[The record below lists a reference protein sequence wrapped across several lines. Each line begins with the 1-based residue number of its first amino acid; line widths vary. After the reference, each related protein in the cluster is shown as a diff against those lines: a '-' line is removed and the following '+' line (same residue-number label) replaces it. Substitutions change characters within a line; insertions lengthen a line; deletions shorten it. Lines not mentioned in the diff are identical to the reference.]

1 MSEAPPVSDL
11 SSVITPKTL
20 RLSGWMALLSIA
32 IGLGLHHSAA
42 NLQLLLW
49 LHSHPSLPDAA
60 WLFITQWGDSAQA
73 LVLLLALFLHR
84 PLPLSWVLKTW
95 LMGMIASPLLKSA
108 WDTARPLAVVDPSW
122 LHPIGQPPMGQHAMP
137 SGHALAAGSMAAIL
151 FFSLS
156 LNRAGRPYGWRFA
169 LVFFCVLV
177 AVSRVVVGAHWP
189 GDVAVGWGL
198 GWLLVLLAMRW
209 EQAQAWAKP
218 LAARAAGWWLLALQ
232 AVLLW
237 AVWHLPTEGWGMSLS
252 RAVVTGVAL
261 VAFAWALQRKREL
274 FGAGPLHD

>member
-1 MSEAPPVSDL
+1 MPEAPHATDL
-11 SSVITPKTL
+11 SSVLTPKTL
-20 RLSGWMALLSIA
+20 RLSGWLALFSIA
-32 IGLGLHHSAA
+32 IGLGLHHSEA
-42 NLQLLLW
+42 NVQLLLW
-49 LHSHPSLPDAA
+49 LHRHPSLPDAA

-95 LMGMIASPLLKSA
+95 LMGVIASPLLKSA

-156 LNRAGRPYGWRFA
+156 LHRDGRPYGWRFA
-169 LVFFCVLV
+169 LVFCCFLV

-198 GWLLVLLAMRW
+198 GWMLVLLAMRW

-218 LAARAAGWWLLALQ
+218 LASNAAGWWVLALQ

-261 VAFAWALQRKREL
+261 VAFARALQRRRVL
-274 FGAGPLHD
+274 FGAGSSHD

>member
-1 MSEAPPVSDL
+1 MPEAPHVTE
-11 SSVITPKTL
+11 SSPAPAPKTL
-20 RLSGWMALLSIA
+20 RLSGWMALLCIV

-42 NLQLLLW
+42 NLQLMLW
-49 LHSHPSLPDAA
+49 VHRHPSLPDAA

-73 LVLLLALFLHR
+73 LVFLLALFLHR

-95 LMGMIASPLLKSA
+95 LMGIIASPLLKSA
-108 WDTARPLAVVDPSW
+108 WDTARPLAVIDPSW

-137 SGHALAAGSMAAIL
+137 SGHALAAGSMAALL
-151 FFSLS
+151 FFSLRPQRHAG
-156 LNRAGRPYGWRFA
+156 LNGLRWAV
-169 LVFFCVLV
+169 VFLCALV

-218 LAARAAGWWLLALQ
+218 LASNAAGWWVLALQ
-232 AVLLW
+232 VILLW

-252 RAVVTGVAL
+252 RAVVSGVAL
-261 VAFAWALQRKREL
+261 AAVVGVLQRRRAVRA
-274 FGAGPLHD
+274 AGRWHD